1 MFLPSLTSSPFY
13 PPVPPQRDEDAE
25 NLGSF
30 VMFPANG
37 NIDLMYFPY
46 YGKKFHVS
54 SMGGPRVMGPQGEQ
68 NP

>member
-1 MFLPSLTSSPFY
+1 MSFRVPSIPNQLSLLHPS
-13 PPVPPQRDEDAE
+13 VPPQREEDAE

-54 SMGGPRVMGPQGEQ
+54 SMGDPGVMAP
-68 NP
+68 